1 MGGVVRGKPILWI
14 GIVLVALVVVVIGV
28 WWSQQPSVN
37 GLLHDPRTPAYDF
50 ALQSDSGQTV
60 RLSDFRGRAV
70 MLYFGYTFCPD
81 VCPTTLAEIRLALQE
96 LGPLAQD
103 VQVIMVTVD
112 PARDT
117 PEKLQAYLEHFG
129 SDFLGLTGTDEALTQ
144 TVAAYDV
151 RYTQH
156 EGTAATGYLID
167 HTADVMVIDRQG
179 NQAVTIPFGMHGPEI
194 ASDLR
199 YVLQNR

>member
-1 MGGVVRGKPILWI
+1 MQRRWFIGAGIALLGVI
-14 GIVLVALVVVVIGV
+14 VVVAGLV
-28 WWSQQPSVN
+28 WLQRPRVN
-37 GLLHDPRTPAYDF
+37 GLVLDPRQPAYDF
-50 ALQSDSGQTV
+50 ALQSATGETV
-60 RLSDFRGRAV
+60 RLSDFRGQVV

-96 LGPLAQD
+96 LGPQADD

-129 SDFLGLTGTDEALTQ
+129 SDFLGLTGTADALAQ

-156 EGTAATGYLID
+156 EGTAVTGYLID
-167 HTADVMVIDRQG
+167 HTADVMVIDREG

-199 YVLQNR
+199 YVLQN

>member
-1 MGGVVRGKPILWI
+1 MHRKRILWI
-14 GIVLVALVVVVIGV
+14 GAALVALAVIVIGV
-28 WWSQQPSVN
+28 WRSQPPQVN
-37 GLLHDPRTPAYDF
+37 GLLHDPRPPAYDF
-50 ALQSDSGQTV
+50 ALQSASGQTV
-60 RLSDFRGRAV
+60 HLSDFRGRVV

-81 VCPTTLAEIRLALQE
+81 VCPTTLAEVRLALQE

-103 VQVIMVTVD
+103 VQVVMVTVD

-117 PEKLQAYLEHFG
+117 PEKLQAYLQHFG
-129 SDFLGLTGTDEALTQ
+129 ADFIGLTGSDEALAQVT
-144 TVAAYDV
+144 AAYGA
-151 RYTQH
+151 RFTRH

-167 HTADVMVIDRQG
+167 HTADVMVIDRAG

-199 YVLQNR
+199 YVLQN